1 VGETRSAGFLCA
13 LELVKNKENREFFD
27 DRGDAGTLCRDI
39 CFDNG
44 LVMRAIEDTMV
55 IAPPLVTTKEQIDEL
70 LSLVKICLDLTAE
83 KVDQ

>member
-1 VGETRSAGFLCA
+1 
-13 LELVKNKENREFFD
+13 
-27 DRGDAGTLCRDI
+27 DI